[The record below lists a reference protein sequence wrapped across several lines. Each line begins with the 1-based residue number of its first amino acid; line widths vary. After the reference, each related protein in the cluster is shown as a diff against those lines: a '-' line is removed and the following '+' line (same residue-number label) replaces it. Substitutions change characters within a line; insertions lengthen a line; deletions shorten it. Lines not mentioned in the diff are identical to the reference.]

1 MQDTVQYNNSVV
13 GFQTALARQEG
24 LCSRLPILTFQCQKI
39 CVCFWCG
46 AAKRRHFFAV
56 ITVSEPVHEA
66 VRKILPL
73 VGKRIR
79 TEQGCCGSGLLLIK
93 AFRLRREAHQL
104 IEKVTKLVDGDP
116 RRGYSDLAASVI
128 GCPDTAHIPLF
139 TQPCEVRIV
148 NGVLPTSFRKCLPDR
163 LRDLLKFQQI
173 AVQMDALFI
182 VQRDRLQ
189 NGQRRNGKFPG
200 QKSIEKIRSL
210 APCDDVRPCTG
221 VFA

>member
-66 VRKILPL
+66 VSKILPL

-104 IEKVTKLVDGDP
+104 IEKVAKLVDGGP
-116 RRGYSDLAASVI
+116 CRGYSDLAASVI
-128 GCPDTAHIPLF
+128 GCPNTTHIPLF
-139 TQPCEVRIV
+139 TQPCKVRIV
-148 NGVLPTSFRKCLPDR
+148 NGVLPPSFRKCLPDR

-189 NGQRRNGKFPG
+189 NGRRRNGKFPG

>member
-104 IEKVTKLVDGDP
+104 IEKVTKLVDGGP
-116 RRGYSDLAASVI
+116 RRGYRDLAASVI
-128 GCPDTAHIPLF
+128 GCPNTAHIPLF
-139 TQPCEVRIV
+139 TQPCEVCIV
-148 NGVLPTSFRKCLPDR
+148 NGVLRGQLHRTQITIKSVCPLGVCSEGR
-163 LRDLLKFQQI
+163 LNSLL
-173 AVQMDALFI
+173 LF
-182 VQRDRLQ
+182 L
-189 NGQRRNGKFPG
+189 
-200 QKSIEKIRSL
+200 SL
-210 APCDDVRPCTG
+210 YDSKN
-221 VFA
+221 

>member
-13 GFQTALARQEG
+13 GFQTAAARQEG
-24 LCSRLPILTFQCQKI
+24 LCSRLPILNFQCQKI

-66 VRKILPL
+66 VRK
-73 VGKRIR
+73 
-79 TEQGCCGSGLLLIK
+79 
-93 AFRLRREAHQL
+93 
-104 IEKVTKLVDGDP
+104 
-116 RRGYSDLAASVI
+116 
-128 GCPDTAHIPLF
+128 
-139 TQPCEVRIV
+139 
-148 NGVLPTSFRKCLPDR
+148 CLPDR

-189 NGQRRNGKFPG
+189 NGRRRNGKFPG

>member
-1 MQDTVQYNNSVV
+1 MIAKAAWFTFSVMA
-13 GFQTALARQEG
+13 AL
-24 LCSRLPILTFQCQKI
+24 S
-39 CVCFWCG
+39 
-46 AAKRRHFFAV
+46 
-56 ITVSEPVHEA
+56 
-66 VRKILPL
+66 
-73 VGKRIR
+73 
-79 TEQGCCGSGLLLIK
+79 
-93 AFRLRREAHQL
+93 LR
-104 IEKVTKLVDGDP
+104 
-116 RRGYSDLAASVI
+116 I
-128 GCPDTAHIPLF
+128 GCPTTLDAPL
-139 TQPCEVRIV
+139 V

>member
-1 MQDTVQYNNSVV
+1 MQPAANFDFPMSKD
-13 GFQTALARQEG
+13 
-24 LCSRLPILTFQCQKI
+24 S
-39 CVCFWCG
+39 VCFWCG

-66 VRKILPL
+66 VSKILLL

-93 AFRLRREAHQL
+93 AFRLRWEAHQL
-104 IEKVTKLVDGDP
+104 IEKVTKLVDGGP
-116 RRGYSDLAASVI
+116 CRGYSDLAASVI
-128 GCPDTAHIPLF
+128 GCPNTAHIPLF
-139 TQPCEVRIV
+139 TQPCEVCIV
-148 NGVLPTSFRKCLPDR
+148 NGVLPPSFRKCLPDR

-189 NGQRRNGKFPG
+189 MGGSATVNSPVKR
-200 QKSIEKIRSL
+200 
-210 APCDDVRPCTG
+210 A
-221 VFA
+221 

>member
-104 IEKVTKLVDGDP
+104 IEKVTKLVDGGP
-116 RRGYSDLAASVI
+116 RRGYRDWLPQYSSYSALHSALRGIHSQWCTATLFPQMPAGSAPGSFEVPADSCSDGRPLYCSEGSSSEWAA
-128 GCPDTAHIPLF
+128 A
-139 TQPCEVRIV
+139 
-148 NGVLPTSFRKCLPDR
+148 
-163 LRDLLKFQQI
+163 
-173 AVQMDALFI
+173 
-182 VQRDRLQ
+182 QR
-189 NGQRRNGKFPG
+189 
-200 QKSIEKIRSL
+200 
-210 APCDDVRPCTG
+210 
-221 VFA
+221 

>member
-24 LCSRLPILTFQCQKI
+24 LCIRLPILTFQCQKI

-66 VRKILPL
+66 VSKILPL

-104 IEKVTKLVDGDP
+104 IEKVAELVDGGL
-116 RRGYSDLAASVI
+116 RRGYGDLAASVI

-139 TQPCEVRIV
+139 TQPCKVLIV
-148 NGVLPTSFRKCLPDR
+148 NGVLRGQLHRTQITIKSVGPLKTMQRADFYALYCSCLLRK
-163 LRDLLKFQQI
+163 
-173 AVQMDALFI
+173 
-182 VQRDRLQ
+182 
-189 NGQRRNGKFPG
+189 N
-200 QKSIEKIRSL
+200 S
-210 APCDDVRPCTG
+210 
-221 VFA
+221 

>member
-1 MQDTVQYNNSVV
+1 MQDTVQYNNSVM

-66 VRKILPL
+66 VRK
-73 VGKRIR
+73 
-79 TEQGCCGSGLLLIK
+79 
-93 AFRLRREAHQL
+93 
-104 IEKVTKLVDGDP
+104 
-116 RRGYSDLAASVI
+116 
-128 GCPDTAHIPLF
+128 
-139 TQPCEVRIV
+139 
-148 NGVLPTSFRKCLPDR
+148 CLTDR
-163 LRDLLKFQQI
+163 LRDLLEFQQI
-173 AVQMDALFI
+173 TIQMDALFI
-182 VQRDRLQ
+182 VQRKAFQDGRQ
-189 NGQRRNGKFPG
+189 RNGKFPG

-210 APCDDVRPCTG
+210 ASGDDVCPRTG

>member
-39 CVCFWCG
+39 CVCFWSG
-46 AAKRRHFFAV
+46 ALQRRHFFAV
-56 ITVSEPVHEA
+56 ITVSEPVNEA

-79 TEQGCCGSGLLLIK
+79 TEQDCCGFRFRLIK

-104 IEKVTKLVDGDP
+104 IEKVAELVDGGF
-116 RRGYSDLAASVI
+116 RRGYGDLAASVI

-139 TQPCEVRIV
+139 TQPCKVLIV
-148 NGVLPTSFRKCLPDR
+148 NGVLRGQLHRTQITIKSVCPLGVCSEGR
-163 LRDLLKFQQI
+163 LNSLL
-173 AVQMDALFI
+173 LF
-182 VQRDRLQ
+182 L
-189 NGQRRNGKFPG
+189 
-200 QKSIEKIRSL
+200 SL
-210 APCDDVRPCTG
+210 YDSKNYPATNNP
-221 VFA
+221 